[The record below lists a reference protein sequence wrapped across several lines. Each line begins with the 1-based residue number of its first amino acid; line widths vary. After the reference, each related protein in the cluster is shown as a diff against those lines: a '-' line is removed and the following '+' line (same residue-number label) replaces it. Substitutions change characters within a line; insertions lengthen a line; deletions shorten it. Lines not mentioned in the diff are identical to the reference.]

1 VLHLSSEIH
10 GFLTCK
16 GVDVVR
22 KSYTP
27 YVPNCSCLGSI
38 LQQPPASDANEMM
51 LQLLACQDVTE

>member
-1 VLHLSSEIH
+1 MLHLSSEIH

-22 KSYTP
+22 KSLHP
-27 YVPNCSCLGSI
+27 FQIVVRLGSI